1 MLVHLPVLQVIVP
14 LMAAPLCLI
23 LKRVQLVWLFTLL
36 VSGIAFLISV
46 LLLQQV
52 MSSGTIIYEL
62 GGWEAPWGIEY
73 RIDKLNAFLLLI
85 ITGISTVV
93 LFAAQTSIEKEISQD
108 KHTVFYV
115 LYLLSLTGMLG
126 IVATGD
132 AFNVFVFLE
141 ISSLSAYAL
150 IALGKDRRALWAAY
164 QYLIMGTIGA
174 TFILIGIGLMYQMT
188 GTLNMED
195 LSQRLPEVAQTRTV
209 FTAYAFVIV
218 GICLKLAMFPLHL
231 WLPNAYAYAPSIVT
245 AFFAATA
252 TKVAIY
258 LLIRFTFSVFGLSF
272 SFTTLPLQIIFMALG
287 MLGIFVASTT
297 AIYQTNVK
305 HLFAYSSIAQ
315 IGYMIVGF
323 SISSVAGLTAT
334 LLHLFNHALMKS
346 ALFLALGAVM
356 YRIGSVQLSQFQ
368 GLGRQMPLT
377 MAAIVIG
384 GLSLIGVP
392 LTVGFVSKWYLLM
405 ALIENGWWPLAVLVL
420 LGSLLAIV
428 YVWRIVEMAYFK
440 PSLATH
446 ANVKEA
452 PISFLIPIWILVFA
466 NIYFGI
472 DTRLGVQVAQ
482 AASES
487 LFAVSVSDI
496 TIIEDSL

>member
-1 MLVHLPVLQVIVP
+1 MLAHLPILQVIVP

-23 LKRVQLVWLFTLL
+23 LTRPRLVWLFTLV
-36 VSGIAFLISV
+36 VSGLAFLISC

-52 MSSGTIIYEL
+52 MTSGTVIYDL
-62 GGWEAPWGIEY
+62 GGWDAPWGIEY
-73 RIDKLNAFLLLI
+73 RIDQLNAFLLLI
-85 ITGISTVV
+85 ISAISTVI
-93 LFAAQTSIEKEISQD
+93 LFAAHTSIRNEIPASR
-108 KHTVFYV
+108 HTLFYV
-115 LYLLSLTGMLG
+115 LYLLSLAGMLG

-150 IALGKDRRALWAAY
+150 IALGKDRRALWASY

-195 LSQRLPEVAQTRTV
+195 LSRRLPEVAQTRTV
-209 FTAYAFVIV
+209 FTAFAFVIV

-245 AFFAATA
+245 AFLAATA

-272 SFTTLPLQIIFMALG
+272 SFTHFPLQILFLTLG
-287 MLGIFVASTT
+287 LLGIFVASTA
-297 AIYQTNVK
+297 AIYQTKIK
-305 HLFAYSSIAQ
+305 HLFAYSSVAQ

-323 SISSVAGLTAT
+323 SVGTVAGLTAT
-334 LLHLFNHALMKS
+334 LLHVFNHALMKG

-356 YRIGSVQLSQFQ
+356 YRIGSVQLTQFQ

-392 LTVGFVSKWYLLM
+392 LTVGFVSKWYLIV
-405 ALIENGWWPLAVLVL
+405 AVIEKGWWPVAILIL

-428 YVWRIVEMAYFK
+428 YVWRIVETAYFK
-440 PSLATH
+440 PAIAGRGTIE
-446 ANVKEA
+446 EA
-452 PISFLIPIWILVFA
+452 PLSFLIPIWILVLA

-472 DTRLGVQVAQ
+472 DTRLSVQVAQ
-482 AASES
+482 AASQS
-487 LFAVSVSDI
+487 LFGVSP
-496 TIIEDSL
+496 

>member
-1 MLVHLPVLQVIVP
+1 MIAHLPILQVIIP
-14 LMAAPLCLI
+14 LLAAPICL
-23 LKRVQLVWLFTLL
+23 LLNRSKLVWLFSLL
-36 VSGIAFLISV
+36 ASGLAFSISI

-52 MSSGTIIYEL
+52 MTSGVISYEL
-62 GGWEAPWGIEY
+62 GGWQAPWGIEY
-73 RIDKLNAFLLLI
+73 RIDNLNAFLLLI
-85 ITGISTVV
+85 ISGISTVV
-93 LFAAQTSIEKEISQD
+93 LFAAQTSIEKEIPKD
-108 KHTVFYV
+108 KHVYFYV

-150 IALGKDRRALWAAY
+150 IAMGNKRQALWASY

-209 FTAYAFVIV
+209 FVSFVFVIV
-218 GICLKLAMFPLHL
+218 GVCLKLAMFPLHL

-252 TKVAIY
+252 TKVAVY

-272 SFTTLPLQIIFMALG
+272 SFTTIPLQTLFMALG
-287 MLGIFVASTT
+287 LFGIFVASTT
-297 AIYQTNVK
+297 AIYQSNVK

-323 SISSVAGLTAT
+323 SLSTVTGLTAT
-334 LLHLFNHALMKS
+334 LLHMFNHALMKG
-346 ALFLALGAVM
+346 AIFLALAAVV
-356 YRIGSVQLSQFQ
+356 YRVGNVELKNFR

-392 LTVGFVSKWYLLM
+392 LTVGFVSKWYLLT
-405 ALIENGWWPLAVLVL
+405 ALVEQGWWPIAVLIL
-420 LGSLLAIV
+420 LGSMLAVV
-428 YVWRIVEMAYFK
+428 YVWRVIEVAYFK
-440 PSLATH
+440 EPLEQ
-446 ANVKEA
+446 NVEVKEA
-452 PISFLIPIWILVFA
+452 PMSFLIPIWTLVIA

-472 DTRLGVQVAQ
+472 DTRLSVQVAE
-482 AASES
+482 AAAQS
-487 LFAVSVSDI
+487 LFGVSP
-496 TIIEDSL
+496 

>member
-1 MLVHLPVLQVIVP
+1 MLAHLPILQVIVP
-14 LMAAPLCLI
+14 LMAAPLCVL
-23 LKRVQLVWLFTLL
+23 LKRSQLVWLFALL
-36 VSGIAFLISV
+36 ANGLAMLISM

-52 MSSGTIIYEL
+52 LSTGTIVYEL
-62 GGWEAPWGIEY
+62 GGWDAPWGIEY
-73 RIDKLNAFLLLI
+73 RIDELNAFMLLI
-85 ITGISTVV
+85 ITAVSTVI
-93 LFAAQTSIEKEISQD
+93 LMAAQTSIEKEIAKD
-108 KHTVFYV
+108 KHTLFYI

-141 ISSLSAYAL
+141 VSSLSAYAM
-150 IALGKDRRALWAAY
+150 IALGKDKRALWASF

-188 GTLNMED
+188 GTLNMDD

-209 FTAYAFVIV
+209 FTAFAFIIV
-218 GICLKLAMFPLHL
+218 GVCLKLALFPLHL

-245 AFFAATA
+245 ALFAATA

-258 LLIRFTFSVFGLSF
+258 LLIRFTFTVFGLTF
-272 SFTTLPLQIIFMALG
+272 SFATLPLQTLFMALG
-287 MLGIFVASTT
+287 LAGVFVASTA

-315 IGYMIVGF
+315 VGYMIVGF
-323 SISSVAGLTAT
+323 SISTVTGLTAT

-377 MAAIVIG
+377 MAAIVLG

-405 ALIENGWWPLAVLVL
+405 ALIEKGWWLVAGLIL
-420 LGSLLAIV
+420 LGSLLAII
-428 YVWRIVEMAYFK
+428 YVWRIVEVAYFK
-440 PSLATH
+440 PPLPDRGDI
-446 ANVKEA
+446 KEA
-452 PISFLIPIWILVFA
+452 PMSMLIPVWILVFA

-472 DTRLGVQVAQ
+472 DTRLSVQVAT
-482 AASES
+482 AAAGS
-487 LFAVSVSDI
+487 LFGVSP
-496 TIIEDSL
+496 

>member
-1 MLVHLPVLQVIVP
+1 LLAHLPILQVIVP
-14 LMAAPLCLI
+14 LMAAPLCLF
-23 LKRVQLVWLFTLL
+23 LTRPRLVWLFALI
-36 VSGIAFLISV
+36 VSGLAFLMSS
-46 LLLQQV
+46 LLLEQV
-52 MSSGTIIYEL
+52 MTTGTIVYEL

-73 RIDKLNAFLLLI
+73 RIDQLNALLLLI
-85 ITGISTVV
+85 ISAISTIV
-93 LFAAQTSIEKEISQD
+93 LFAADTSIRKEIPED
-108 KHTVFYV
+108 KHRLFYI
-115 LYLLSLTGMLG
+115 LYLLSLAAMLG

-150 IALGKDRRALWAAY
+150 IALGKARCALWASF

-188 GTLNMED
+188 GTLNMHD
-195 LSQRLPEVAQTRTV
+195 LSVRLPEVEQTRTV
-209 FTAYAFVIV
+209 FTAFAFVIV

-252 TKVAIY
+252 TKVAVY

-272 SFTTLPLQIIFMALG
+272 SFTHFPLQLLFVVLG
-287 MLGIFVASTT
+287 LVGIFVASTA

-323 SISSVAGLTAT
+323 SVSTVAGLTAT
-334 LLHLFNHALMKS
+334 LLHLFNHALMKG
-346 ALFLALGAVM
+346 ALFLALAAVV
-356 YRIGSVQLSQFQ
+356 YRIGSTKLSEFQ
-368 GLGRQMPLT
+368 GLGRQMPVT

-392 LTVGFVSKWYLLM
+392 LTVGFVSKWYLVL
-405 ALIENGWWPLAVLVL
+405 AVIENGWWPVAVLIL
-420 LGSLLAIV
+420 LGSLLAVI
-428 YVWRIVEMAYFK
+428 YVWRIVETAYFK
-440 PSLATH
+440 PALANTQTV
-446 ANVKEA
+446 NEA
-452 PISFLIPIWILVFA
+452 PLSFLIPIWTLVLA

-472 DTRLGVQVAQ
+472 DTRLSVQVAQ
-482 AASES
+482 AASQT
-487 LFAVSVSDI
+487 LFGVSP
-496 TIIEDSL
+496 

>member
-1 MLVHLPVLQVIVP
+1 MLGHLSILQVIVP
-14 LMAAPLCLI
+14 LMAAPLCL
-23 LKRVQLVWLFTLL
+23 LLGKPRLAWLFTLL
-36 VSGIAFLISV
+36 VSGVSFVISI

-52 MSSGTIIYEL
+52 MATGTIVYEL

-73 RIDKLNAFLLLI
+73 RIDLLNALLLLI
-85 ITGISTVV
+85 ITSISTVV
-93 LFAAQTSIEKEISQD
+93 LFAAHTSISDEIPADRQ
-108 KHTVFYV
+108 TLFYV
-115 LYLLSLTGMLG
+115 LYLLSLAAMLG

-150 IALGKDRRALWAAY
+150 IALGKDRRALWASY

-188 GTLNMED
+188 GTLNMAD
-195 LSQRLPEVAQTRTV
+195 LAQRLPEVAQTRTV
-209 FTAYAFVIV
+209 FTAFAFVIV

-252 TKVAIY
+252 TKVAVY

-272 SFTTLPLQIIFMALG
+272 SFTHLPLQLLFVVLG
-287 MLGIFVASTT
+287 MLGIFVASTA

-305 HLFAYSSIAQ
+305 HLLAYSSVAQ

-323 SISSVAGLTAT
+323 SLTSLTGLSAT
-334 LLHLFNHALMKS
+334 LLHLFNHALMKG
-346 ALFLALGAVM
+346 ALFLALAAVM
-356 YRIGSVQLSQFQ
+356 YRIGGTQLSQFN

-392 LTVGFVSKWYLLM
+392 LTVGFVSKWYLVLGV
-405 ALIENGWWPLAVLVL
+405 LENGWWPVAVLIL
-420 LGSLLAIV
+420 LGSLLAVV
-428 YVWRIVEMAYFK
+428 YVWRIVEAAYFK
-440 PSLATH
+440 PAAAGSTP
-446 ANVKEA
+446 VKEA
-452 PISFLIPIWILVFA
+452 PLSFLLPIWVLVLA

-472 DTRLGVQVAQ
+472 DTRLSVSVAQ
-482 AASES
+482 GASQT
-487 LFAVSVSDI
+487 LFGV
-496 TIIEDSL
+496 TP

>member
-1 MLVHLPVLQVIVP
+1 LLVHLPILQVIVP
-14 LMAAPLCLI
+14 LMAAPLCLLI
-23 LKRVQLVWLFTLL
+23 GRARLAWLFTLV
-36 VSGIAFLISV
+36 VSALAFLISV

-52 MSSGTIIYEL
+52 MASGTIIYEL
-62 GGWEAPWGIEY
+62 GGWDAPWGIEY
-73 RIDKLNAFLLLI
+73 RIDELNALLLLI
-85 ITGISTVV
+85 ISAISTVV
-93 LFAAQTSIEKEISQD
+93 LMAAHTSIQQEISADRQ
-108 KHTVFYV
+108 TFFYV
-115 LYLLSLTGMLG
+115 LYLLSLSGMLG
-126 IVATGD
+126 IVATAD

-150 IALGKDRRALWAAY
+150 IALGKDRRALWASY

-195 LSQRLPEVAQTRTV
+195 LARRLPEVENTRTV
-209 FTAYAFVIV
+209 FTAFTFVIV
-218 GICLKLAMFPLHL
+218 GICLKLALFPLHL

-272 SFTTLPLQIIFMALG
+272 SFTAIPLQILFLTLG
-287 MLGIFVASTT
+287 LAGIFVASTS
-297 AIYQTNVK
+297 AIYQQNVK

-323 SISSVAGLTAT
+323 SISSTTGLMAT
-334 LLHLFNHALMKS
+334 LLHVFNHALMKG
-346 ALFLALGAVM
+346 ALFLALAAVM
-356 YRIGSVQLSQFQ
+356 YRIGSVQLNQFY
-368 GLGRQMPLT
+368 GLGRQMPFT

-392 LTVGFVSKWYLLM
+392 LTVGFISKWYLIL
-405 ALIENGWWPLAVLVL
+405 AAIEKGWWPVAVLIL
-420 LGSLLAIV
+420 LGSMLAVV
-428 YVWRIVEMAYFK
+428 YVWRVVEAAYFK
-440 PSLATH
+440 PPLA
-446 ANVKEA
+446 ANETIKEA
-452 PISFLIPIWILVFA
+452 PLTFLIPIWILVIA

-472 DTRLGVQVAQ
+472 DTRLSIDVAQ
-482 AASES
+482 AASLG
-487 LFAVSVSDI
+487 LFQGSHGVSP
-496 TIIEDSL
+496 

>member
-1 MLVHLPVLQVIVP
+1 MLAHLPILQVIVP
-14 LMAAPLCLI
+14 LMAAPLCLF
-23 LKRVQLVWLFTLL
+23 LTRSRLVWLFALL
-36 VSGIAFLISV
+36 ASASAFLIST

-52 MSSGTIIYEL
+52 MASGTIIYEL
-62 GGWEAPWGIEY
+62 GGWNAPWGIEY
-73 RIDKLNAFLLLI
+73 RIDQLNAFLLLI
-85 ITGISTVV
+85 ISAVSTVV
-93 LFAAQTSIEKEISQD
+93 LFAAHSSIQEEIPAD
-108 KHTVFYV
+108 RHTLFYI
-115 LYLLSLTGMLG
+115 LYLLSLAGMLG

-150 IALGKDRRALWAAY
+150 IALGKDRRALWASY

-188 GTLNMED
+188 GTLNMYD
-195 LSQRLPEVAQTRTV
+195 LSQRLPEVENTRTV
-209 FTAYAFVIV
+209 FTAFAFVIV
-218 GICLKLAMFPLHL
+218 GVCLKLALFPLHL

-252 TKVAIY
+252 TKVAVY

-272 SFTTLPLQIIFMALG
+272 SFTTLPLQMLFVVLG
-287 MLGIFVASTT
+287 VVGIFVASFA

-323 SISSVAGLTAT
+323 SVSTTTGLMAT

-346 ALFLALGAVM
+346 ALFLALAAVV
-356 YRIGSVQLSQFQ
+356 YRIGSVQLNQFH
-368 GLGRQMPLT
+368 GLGRQMPYT

-392 LTVGFVSKWYLLM
+392 LTVGFVSKWYLVL
-405 ALIENGWWPLAVLVL
+405 ATIENGWWPVTVLIL

-428 YVWRIVEMAYFK
+428 YVWRIVETAYFK
-440 PSLATH
+440 PPLDGSEG
-446 ANVKEA
+446 VKEA
-452 PISFLIPIWILVFA
+452 PLSFLIPIWTLVIG

-472 DTRLGVQVAQ
+472 DTRLSIQVAQ
-482 AASES
+482 AASQS
-487 LFAVSVSDI
+487 LFGVSP
-496 TIIEDSL
+496 

>member
-1 MLVHLPVLQVIVP
+1 MIAHLPILQVIVP
-14 LMAAPLCLI
+14 LMAAPICLM
-23 LKRVQLVWLFTLL
+23 LKRSQLAWLFALI
-36 VSGIAFLISV
+36 VSGLAFVISV

-52 MSSGTIIYEL
+52 MTTGVISYEL
-62 GGWEAPWGIEY
+62 GGWQAPWGIEY
-73 RIDKLNAFLLLI
+73 RIDELNGFLLLI
-85 ITGISTVV
+85 ISAISTIV
-93 LFAAQTSIEKEISQD
+93 LFAAPSSIDKEIPKD
-108 KHTVFYV
+108 KHTYFYV

-141 ISSLSAYAL
+141 ITSLSAYAL
-150 IALGKDRRALWAAY
+150 IAMGQKKQALWASY
-164 QYLIMGTIGA
+164 QYLVMGTIGA

-195 LSQRLPEVAQTRTV
+195 LSQRLPDVAQTRTV
-209 FTAYAFVIV
+209 FTAFAFVIV
-218 GICLKLAMFPLHL
+218 GVCLKLAMFPLHL

-245 AFFAATA
+245 AFFAATS

-272 SFTTLPLQIIFMALG
+272 SFTTVPLQTLFMTLG
-287 MLGIFVASTT
+287 LLGIFVASIS
-297 AIYQTNVK
+297 AIYQSNIK

-323 SISSVAGLTAT
+323 SISSIAGLTAT

-346 ALFLALGAVM
+346 AIFLALAAVA
-356 YRIGSVQLSQFQ
+356 YRVGNVQLDNLR

-377 MAAIVIG
+377 MAAVVIG

-392 LTVGFVSKWYLLM
+392 LTVGFVSKWYLLT
-405 ALIENGWWPLAVLVL
+405 ALIEQGWWLIAVLIL
-420 LGSLLAIV
+420 LGSMLAVI
-428 YVWRIVEMAYFK
+428 YVWKVVEIAYFK
-440 PSLATH
+440 EPVSAP
-446 ANVKEA
+446 VKEA
-452 PISFLIPIWILVFA
+452 PLGFLIPIWTLIIA

-472 DTRLGVQVAQ
+472 DTRFSVEVAQ
-482 AASES
+482 SAAES
-487 LFAVSVSDI
+487 LFGGA
-496 TIIEDSL
+496 L

>member
-1 MLVHLPVLQVIVP
+1 LLTHLPVLQVIVP
-14 LMAAPLCLI
+14 LMAAPLCLF
-23 LKRVQLVWLFTLL
+23 LTRPHLVWLFALI
-36 VSGIAFLISV
+36 VSGISFLISG
-46 LLLQQV
+46 LLLEQV
-52 MSSGTIIYEL
+52 MTSGTIVYEL

-73 RIDKLNAFLLLI
+73 RIDQLNAFLLLI
-85 ITGISTVV
+85 ISGISTVV
-93 LFAAQTSIEKEISQD
+93 LVAAHTSIRNEIPENR
-108 KHTVFYV
+108 HTLFYI
-115 LYLLSLTGMLG
+115 LYLLSLAGMLG

-141 ISSLSAYAL
+141 ISSLSAYSL
-150 IALGKDRRALWAAY
+150 IALGKDRRALWSSF

-188 GTLNMED
+188 GTLNMHD
-195 LSQRLPEVAQTRTV
+195 LSRLLPEVSQTKTV
-209 FTAYAFVIV
+209 FTAFTFVIV

-252 TKVAIY
+252 TKVSIY
-258 LLIRFTFSVFGLSF
+258 LLIRFTFTIFGLSF
-272 SFTTLPLQIIFMALG
+272 SFTALPLQILFVALG
-287 MLGIFVASTT
+287 LAGIFFASTA

-323 SISSVAGLTAT
+323 SMTTVAGLTAT
-334 LLHLFNHALMKS
+334 LLHVFNHALMKG
-346 ALFLALGAVM
+346 ALFLALGAVA
-356 YRIGSVQLSQFQ
+356 YRIGTTQLSHFQ

-392 LTVGFVSKWYLLM
+392 LTVGFISKWYLVL
-405 ALIENGWWPLAVLVL
+405 AVIENGWWPLAVLIL
-420 LGSLLAIV
+420 LGSLLAVI
-428 YVWRIVEMAYFK
+428 YVWRIVEVAYFK
-440 PSLATH
+440 PALAGNETI
-446 ANVKEA
+446 KEA
-452 PISFLIPIWILVFA
+452 PMSFLIPIWTLVFA

-472 DTRLGVQVAQ
+472 DTRLSLQVAQ
-482 AASES
+482 AASQS
-487 LFAVSVSDI
+487 LFGVSP
-496 TIIEDSL
+496 

>member
-1 MLVHLPVLQVIVP
+1 LLAHLPILQVIVP

-23 LKRVQLVWLFTLL
+23 INRSRVVWLFTLF
-36 VSGIAFLISV
+36 VSGLTFYISC

-52 MSSGTIIYEL
+52 MTTGVIIYEL

-73 RIDKLNAFLLLI
+73 RIDQLNALLLLI
-85 ITGISTVV
+85 ISAISTVV
-93 LFAAQTSIEKEISQD
+93 LFAAHTSINNELPESR
-108 KHTVFYV
+108 HTLFYI
-115 LYLLSLTGMLG
+115 LYLLTFAGMLG

-150 IALGKDRRALWAAY
+150 IALGKDRRALWASY

-188 GTLNMED
+188 GTLNMYD
-195 LSQRLPEVAQTRTV
+195 LSQRLPEVEQTRTV
-209 FTAYAFVIV
+209 FTAFAFVIV

-245 AFFAATA
+245 AFLAATA

-258 LLIRFTFSVFGLSF
+258 LLIRFTFTIFGLNF
-272 SFTTLPLQIIFMALG
+272 SFTHLPLQILFLVLG
-287 MLGIFVASTT
+287 LAGVFVASTV
-297 AIYQTNVK
+297 AIYQTNIK

-323 SISSVAGLTAT
+323 SVSSVAGLTAT

-356 YRIGSVQLSQFQ
+356 YRIGSTQLSQFQ
-368 GLGRQMPLT
+368 GLGRHMPLT
-377 MAAIVIG
+377 MAAIVVG

-392 LTVGFVSKWYLLM
+392 LTVGFVSKWYLVL
-405 ALIENGWWPLAVLVL
+405 AVIENGWWPIAVLIL
-420 LGSLLAIV
+420 LGSLLAVV
-428 YVWRIVEMAYFK
+428 YVWRIVEVAYFK
-440 PSLATH
+440 PVLTGTETI
-446 ANVKEA
+446 KEA
-452 PISFLIPIWILVFA
+452 PLAFLIPVWTLVIA

-472 DTRLGVQVAQ
+472 DTRLSVEVAQ
-482 AASES
+482 AASMN
-487 LFAVSVSDI
+487 LFQNLSGVSP
-496 TIIEDSL
+496 

>member
-1 MLVHLPVLQVIVP
+1 MLVHLPILQVLVP
-14 LMAAPLCLI
+14 LMAAPLCL
-23 LKRVQLVWLFTLL
+23 LLNRSKLVWLFALFTSAL
-36 VSGIAFLISV
+36 AFVISCF
-46 LLLQQV
+46 LLQQV
-52 MSSGTIIYEL
+52 ISSGTIVYSL
-62 GGWEAPWGIEY
+62 GGWDAPWGIEY
-73 RIDKLNAFLLLI
+73 RIDHLNALLLLI
-85 ITGISTVV
+85 ITAISTVV
-93 LFAAQTSIEKEISQD
+93 LLAAQTSIEKEIPKD
-108 KHTVFYV
+108 KQSFFYI

-126 IVATGD
+126 IVSSAD

-150 IALGKDRRALWAAY
+150 IALSRDRRALWASY

-195 LSQRLPEVAQTRTV
+195 LSKRLPEVTQTHTV
-209 FTAYAFVIV
+209 FTAFAFVIV
-218 GICLKLAMFPLHL
+218 GVCLKLALFPLHL

-245 AFFAATA
+245 AFFAATS

-272 SFTTLPLQIIFMALG
+272 SFTSLPLQIVFMSLG
-287 MLGIFVASTT
+287 LAGIFVASTA
-297 AIYQTNVK
+297 AIYQTNIK

-323 SISSVAGLTAT
+323 SISTIAGLTAT
-334 LLHLFNHALMKS
+334 LLHLFNHALMKG

-356 YRIGSVQLSQFQ
+356 YRVGGVQISQFQ
-368 GLGRQMPLT
+368 GLGKQMPLT

-392 LTVGFVSKWYLLM
+392 LTVGFISKWYLLM
-405 ALIENGWWPLAVLVL
+405 ALIESSLWPVAVLVL
-420 LGSLLAIV
+420 LGSLLAMI
-428 YVWRIVEMAYFK
+428 YVWRVVEMVYFR
-440 PSLATH
+440 PAPPGTEI
-446 ANVKEA
+446 VKEA
-452 PISFLIPIWILVFA
+452 PLLFLLPIWILVFA

-472 DTRLGVQVAQ
+472 DTRLSVQVAE
-482 AASES
+482 AAAQS
-487 LFAVSVSDI
+487 LFRISGAGVG
-496 TIIEDSL
+496 L